1 MTPYSRQL
9 GKDQFV
15 TGSSG
20 QTNHFRPIGYY
31 DYVTCP
37 ISNKGDF
44 FIPTPWSFTIHQED
58 YMSGSQKKFQVIP
71 TEAFIA
77 ATEGNL
83 GAPIPVPAWD
93 ARDSMYNLALNRLND
108 KVRGSLD
115 LSVALAEAGTT
126 TRMIKNTIKL
136 LRHARKLKPPGGFGS
151 TRDVANG
158 YLQYKYGWKP
168 LLSDIFGV
176 ADESIRIVQNKIQRI
191 SAGSKVRENGPITQV
206 YSSINGTP
214 NVRVMRIRKET
225 SFSGCRIGVILQ
237 IPPSAFRLDR
247 WMSMNPISIGWEL
260 IPYSFVVDWVYDI
273 GSYLRNVETALLYN
287 TVFYSGYVSE
297 IQRVEL
303 EDFVANHDEVVSGI
317 RHMIP
322 EAKGKLKHIVFS
334 RRRLSAYPFPRKP
347 TFNVDLSSSQLFSA
361 AALLRQLLPAGKRGP
376 RPEPPNYGS
385 PNQAPRAGLGR

>member
-1 MTPYSRQL
+1 MVPYSKQG

-15 TGSSG
+15 TGSNG
-20 QTNHFRPIGYY
+20 VTNLFRPIGWY

-44 FIPTPWSFTIHQED
+44 FIPTPWNYTVHRED
-58 YMSGSQKKFQVIP
+58 YIEGAQKKFQVSPPVMISS
-71 TEAFIA
+71 
-77 ATEGNL
+77 TEGNL
-83 GAPIPVPAWD
+83 GAPIPVPTWD

-108 KVRGSLD
+108 KVRGNLD

-126 TRMIKNTIKL
+126 TRMIKNTLKL

-158 YLQYKYGWKP
+158 YLQFKYGWKP

-191 SAGSKVRENGPITQV
+191 SAGSKVRESGPVTVV
-206 YSSINGTP
+206 YSSINGSP
-214 NVRVMRIRKET
+214 NVPAMRMRAES

-273 GSYLRNVETALLYN
+273 GSYLRNMETALLYN
-287 TVFYSGYVSE
+287 TVFYSGYVTE
-297 IQRVEL
+297 IRRVEA
-303 EDFVANHDEVVSGI
+303 EDFVANYDQVVNGV
-317 RHMIP
+317 RHTIP
-322 EAKGKLKHIVFS
+322 EAKGKLLHIEFF
-334 RRRLSAYPFPRKP
+334 RRRLSAYPLPRKP
-347 TFNVDLSSSQLFSA
+347 TIDVSLSSSQLFSA

-376 RPEPPNYGS
+376 RSDPPNYS
-385 PNQAPRAGLGR
+385 RPDRAPAAGLGH